1 MGFGAIY
8 DEQADRLRKLYV
20 ELGKPD
26 EWEDYDPLKDG
37 VGRNGGEV
45 RLPGRGGGAAAARA
59 AAAKAVSTT
68 FLPAGGGGD
77 GGGGGGG
84 GGGDDALWARCG
96 WHEEGDPFAART

>member
-1 MGFGAIY
+1 VGFGAIY

-68 FLPAGGGGD
+68 FLPAGGGG
-77 GGGGGGG
+77 
-84 GGGDDALWARCG
+84 GGDDALWSRCG